1 MVLVVIL
8 MSLSTPFE
16 IIYFTWFGIM
26 VEGTRK
32 ASLGGGILGLGGGTG
47 LGLIDQFSSNCLIIL
62 IRNINFYYSFL
73 L

>member
-16 IIYFTWFGIM
+16 IIYLTWFGIM

-32 ASLGGGILGLGGGTG
+32 ASLGGHTG
-47 LGLIDQFSSNCLIIL
+47 LGRWDRTGS
-62 IRNINFYYSFL
+62 Y
-73 L
+73 

>member
-1 MVLVVIL
+1 MLVVIL

-16 IIYFTWFGIM
+16 IIYLTWFGIM

-47 LGLIDQFSSNCLIIL
+47 LGLIDQFLVTV
-62 IRNINFYYSFL
+62 
-73 L
+73 